1 LENPF
6 TDPDLLIERL
16 VPREI
21 QEKGQ
26 LWRVARQIAES
37 FVVKSRSLK
46 DLVKRLRIAEKLE
59 GHSLR
64 HEALQF
70 VRIRAEALAAVFPS

>member
-1 LENPF
+1 MENPF
-6 TDPDLLIERL
+6 SDPDRLIERL
-16 VPREI
+16 VPWEI

-26 LWRVARQIAES
+26 LWRVARQIAEF
-37 FVVKSRSLK
+37 FVAKSGSLR

-59 GHSLR
+59 RHSLR